1 MRKRILSLFCAGAL
15 LFTACGQ
22 SAATTQTAAES
33 TAAGATEVTT
43 ESVESTA
50 DVSGNTADTSSNTG
64 DTSDNTAGKE
74 DVIPYWT
81 ENSEVMKSIVSYV
94 SEVTDESSDSFVPV
108 SDRIVVFD
116 FDGTLYGELYPT
128 YFDECLMLH
137 RILHDD
143 TYEAPAEV
151 KEYAQASEEAYQKG
165 LPQPETS
172 LSTSAITAEAFKGMT
187 VEEYRDYIRDFM
199 SEPAF
204 GFEGMTYG
212 EGFYLPMV
220 SLVEYLADHDF
231 KVFISSGSERA
242 CVREL
247 TEGVLD
253 KWVPSDQV
261 IGSTFSLEASGQGDE
276 DGRKYSLKADDK
288 VIMKGSLVTKNQKT
302 NKVFSIL
309 DEIGKTPILVFG
321 NSSGD
326 LAMAQYTV
334 TNGGKGY
341 MLLCDDTER
350 DYGNLETAE
359 KFAKE
364 CAEIGLET
372 VSMKNDFATIY
383 KEDAVKVPVTPADT
397 SSAEAAGTETES
409 VAESAVESAVESAA
423 ESVAEAA
430 EEALAPA
437 A

>member
-33 TAAGATEVTT
+33 TAAGATEITT

-50 DVSGNTADTSSNTG
+50 DVSGNTG

-137 RILHDD
+137 RVLHDD

-220 SLVEYLADHDF
+220 SVVEYLADHDF
-231 KVFISSGSERA
+231 KIFISSGSERA

-261 IGSTFSLEASGQGDE
+261 IGSTFSLEATGQGDE

-341 MLLCDDTER
+341 MLLCDDTDR

-383 KEDAVKVPVTPADT
+383 KEDAVKVPVTPTDT
-397 SSAEAAGTETES
+397 SSADAAGTETES
-409 VAESAVESAVESAA
+409 GTASAVESAVESAA
-423 ESVAEAA
+423 ESATESA

>member
-1 MRKRILSLFCAGAL
+1 MRKRILSLFCVGAL

-50 DVSGNTADTSSNTG
+50 DASSNTG
-64 DTSDNTAGKE
+64 DVSDNAADASDNTAGKE
-74 DVIPYWT
+74 DAIPYWT

-137 RILHDD
+137 RVLHDD

-199 SEPAF
+199 NEPAF
-204 GFEGMTYG
+204 GIEGMTYG
-212 EGFYLPMV
+212 EG
-220 SLVEYLADHDF
+220 
-231 KVFISSGSERA
+231 
-242 CVREL
+242 
-247 TEGVLD
+247 
-253 KWVPSDQV
+253 
-261 IGSTFSLEASGQGDE
+261 
-276 DGRKYSLKADDK
+276 
-288 VIMKGSLVTKNQKT
+288 
-302 NKVFSIL
+302 
-309 DEIGKTPILVFG
+309 
-321 NSSGD
+321 
-326 LAMAQYTV
+326 
-334 TNGGKGY
+334 
-341 MLLCDDTER
+341 
-350 DYGNLETAE
+350 
-359 KFAKE
+359 
-364 CAEIGLET
+364 
-372 VSMKNDFATIY
+372 
-383 KEDAVKVPVTPADT
+383 
-397 SSAEAAGTETES
+397 
-409 VAESAVESAVESAA
+409 
-423 ESVAEAA
+423 
-430 EEALAPA
+430 
-437 A
+437 